1 MRLLWSDAAL
11 TDLERVADWSAI
23 QAAAVVN
30 SMTWMATTGFSLGHR
45 VAGTDDLFWPV
56 PPLGAFYRIDHDTM
70 RVLRVIDMRRRKEPW

>member
-1 MRLLWSDAAL
+1 MRLLWSTASLA
-11 TDLERVADWSAI
+11 DLESVADWSSV

-30 SMTWMATTGFSLGHR
+30 AMTWMATTAFSLGHH

-56 PPLGAFYRIDHDTM
+56 PPLGAFYRIEGDTM